1 MRKHHNRLYFGK
13 YTNKLVFCMPWA
25 CYLYPTTDQ
34 HLRSVL
40 DHKEDDFKGEK
51 AIRNNRWVWF
61 FKHSSRLKKLA
72 SFIINNRNNMK
83 FRIQHVDCLI
93 YCNRDMA
100 KDLVTVFWDEW
111 QDAFAVSEEK
121 IYLLDGDSVLCKR
134 LPHGKFQYQVHLK
147 RNIHKILK
155 QSQRENLNRYLSQN
169 PNTCHI
175 ANKSLQDY
183 LDGTISY
190 GWEGYFYV
198 SDEKMLS
205 PLYMIAPEIIQKVLR
220 FVKVEK

>member
-1 MRKHHNRLYFGK
+1 
-13 YTNKLVFCMPWA
+13 
-25 CYLYPTTDQ
+25 
-34 HLRSVL
+34 
-40 DHKEDDFKGEK
+40 
-51 AIRNNRWVWF
+51 
-61 FKHSSRLKKLA
+61 
-72 SFIINNRNNMK
+72 MK
-83 FRIQHVDCLI
+83 FRIQNIDCLI

-100 KDLVTVFWDEW
+100 KDLVSVFWNEW

-121 IYLLDGDSVLCKR
+121 NHLLDGDSVLCKR